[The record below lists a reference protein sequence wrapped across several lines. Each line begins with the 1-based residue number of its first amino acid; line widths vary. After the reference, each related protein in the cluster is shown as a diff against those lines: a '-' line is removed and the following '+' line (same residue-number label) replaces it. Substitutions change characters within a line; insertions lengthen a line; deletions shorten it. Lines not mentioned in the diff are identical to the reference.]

1 MLSTAAKELEQPRR
15 LERGL
20 VRVRWFGVALGLYLV
35 TQTNNTGFPPYASR
49 TVLVLAYILMACLA
63 VGNAAISFAT
73 GRIQSADGFRKL
85 GLAAFLFDAII
96 IFASAWIYSYDPRG
110 STWVVIYILPLEG
123 ALRYQLGGALTVVAL
138 TWINEVAREAYLASR
153 FDHPEPLLF
162 IPKWQF
168 QVANIAFRVGLQA
181 IIAAVAG
188 FMARSLATQRDKA
201 AAQATRAEQVARRE
215 TAARRELAA
224 FNTAVLT
231 GVAAQDLDSSIQLM
245 AGAIGR
251 DLGYESLTIMLR
263 EEDHLVV
270 KGMYGMPFYEGEIP
284 LGEGVTGTVAAT
296 GRALIVADVS
306 EFPGYIVADPEM
318 RSEMAAPMKIGEEI
332 VGVVDV
338 ESRTPDAFH
347 DAALDVLTRLA
358 DQIALVAHSN
368 LLLSQQRETMS
379 RLQELDQMKSDFIAI
394 TSHELRTPI
403 TAIRGFVKT
412 LLRNRERL
420 TGEQIASFMTII
432 DRQSERLARL
442 VEDLLFVSRIEAGAV
457 RLQMEEVN
465 FALFLK
471 DVVDALTP
479 QGRSRVWLDVDRE
492 APPVVIDP
500 HRTEQVLRNL
510 IENALK
516 FSPPDSQVFLTG
528 TVEGDRIRVSVADQ
542 GVGIKEEEI
551 PRIFERFHQAG
562 AVMTRETEGAG
573 LGLYISKR
581 LVEAMNGGISV
592 RSSAGEGT
600 TFEVT
605 LPARPVEEAPA
616 VAEEAEHAPGTEPAA
631 EPIAEGAS
639 ADLNGQEPT
648 AARNSLNEEIRSPS

>member
-1 MLSTAAKELEQPRR
+1 MSTGAKEIEQARR

-20 VRVRWFGVALGLYLV
+20 IRVRWFAVALGFYLV
-35 TQTNNTGFPPYASR
+35 TQTNTGFPPYASR
-49 TVLVLAYILMACLA
+49 TVLALAYTIMATLA
-63 VGNAAISFAT
+63 LCNVAIT
-73 GRIQSADGFRKL
+73 VLTRRTQTLEGFRRL
-85 GLAAFLFDAII
+85 GLAVFVIDAMAV
-96 IFASAWIYSYDPRG
+96 FAMAWVYSYDPR
-110 STWVVIYILPLEG
+110 SPTWVVVYILPLEG
-123 ALRYQLGGALTVVAL
+123 ALRYQLGGALAVVAF
-138 TWINEVAREAYLASR
+138 TWINEIAREAYLAAR
-153 FDHPEPLLF
+153 FDHPEPLQF
-162 IPKWQF
+162 IPKWTF
-168 QVANIAFRVGLQA
+168 QVSNIAFRVGLQA

-188 FMARSLATQRDKA
+188 FMARSLARQRDKA
-201 AAQATRAEQVARRE
+201 AAQAARSEEVARRE

-263 EEDHLVV
+263 EGDHLIV
-270 KGMYGMPFYEGEIP
+270 KGMHGMPFYDRPIP

-296 GRALIVADVS
+296 GRAMIVPDVR
-306 EFPGYIVADPEM
+306 EFPTYIQADPEM
-318 RSEMAAPMKIGEEI
+318 RSEMAAPMKIGEEV

-338 ESRTPDAFH
+338 ESRTPNVFH
-347 DAALDVLTRLA
+347 EAALDVLSRLA

-368 LLLSQQRETMS
+368 RLLSQQRESMS

-420 TGEQIASFMTII
+420 SGDQIASFMNII

-442 VEDLLFVSRIEAGAV
+442 VEDLLFVSRIEAGAIRV
-457 RLQMEEVN
+457 QVEEVT
-465 FALFLK
+465 FADFMK

-479 QGRSRVWLDVDRE
+479 QGRSRVWLDVDRTDLR
-492 APPVVIDP
+492 VVIDP
-500 HRTEQVLRNL
+500 HRTEQILRNL

-528 TVEGDRIRVSVADQ
+528 KVEDGVIRISVADQ
-542 GVGIKEEEI
+542 GVGISKKEI

-562 AVMTRETEGAG
+562 EVMTREAEGAG
-573 LGLYISKR
+573 LGLYITKR
-581 LVEAMNGGISV
+581 LVEAMEGEISV
-592 RSSAGEGT
+592 ESSPGEGT
-600 TFEVT
+600 TFRVT
-605 LPARPVEEAPA
+605 LPLRTTETVEDVEEPSQDGQ
-616 VAEEAEHAPGTEPAA
+616 E
-631 EPIAEGAS
+631 AS
-639 ADLNGQEPT
+639 AALSSPNAEIK
-648 AARNSLNEEIRSPS
+648 SLS

>member
-1 MLSTAAKELEQPRR
+1 MLSTGAKEIEQARR

-20 VRVRWFGVALGLYLV
+20 IRVRWFAVALGFYLV
-35 TQTNNTGFPPYASR
+35 TQTNTGFPPYASR
-49 TVLVLAYILMACLA
+49 TVLALAYTIMTTLA
-63 VGNAAISFAT
+63 LGNVAIT
-73 GRIQSADGFRKL
+73 VLTRRTQTLEGFRRL
-85 GLAAFLFDAII
+85 GLAAFVFDAMAV
-96 IFASAWIYSYDPRG
+96 FATAWVYSYDPR
-110 STWVVIYILPLEG
+110 SPTWVVVYILPLEG
-123 ALRYQLGGALTVVAL
+123 ALRYQLGGALAVVAF
-138 TWINEVAREAYLASR
+138 TWINEIAREAYLAAR
-153 FDHPEPLLF
+153 FDHPEPLQF
-162 IPKWQF
+162 IPKWTF
-168 QVANIAFRVGLQA
+168 QVSNIAFRVGLQA

-188 FMARSLATQRDKA
+188 FMARSLARQRDKA
-201 AAQATRAEQVARRE
+201 AAQAARSEEVARRE

-263 EEDHLVV
+263 EGDHLIV
-270 KGMYGMPFYEGEIP
+270 KGMYGMPFYDRPIP

-296 GRALIVADVS
+296 GRAMIVPDVR
-306 EFPGYIVADPEM
+306 EFPMYIQGDPEM
-318 RSEMAAPMKIGEEI
+318 CSEMAAPMKIGEEV

-338 ESRTPDAFH
+338 ESRTPNAFH
-347 DAALDVLTRLA
+347 EAALDVLSRLA

-368 LLLSQQRETMS
+368 RLLSQQRESMS

-420 TGEQIASFMTII
+420 SGDQIASFMNII

-442 VEDLLFVSRIEAGAV
+442 VEDLLFVSRIEAGTIRV
-457 RLQMEEVN
+457 QMEEVT
-465 FALFLK
+465 FADFMK

-479 QGRSRVWLDVDRE
+479 QGRSRVWLDVDRTDLR
-492 APPVVIDP
+492 VVIDP
-500 HRTEQVLRNL
+500 NRTEQILRNL

-528 TVEGDRIRVSVADQ
+528 KVEDGVIRISVTDQ
-542 GVGIKEEEI
+542 GVGISKEEI

-562 AVMTRETEGAG
+562 EVMTREAEGAG
-573 LGLYISKR
+573 LGLYITKR
-581 LVEAMNGGISV
+581 LVEAMEGEISV
-592 RSSAGEGT
+592 ESNPGEGT
-600 TFEVT
+600 TFRVT
-605 LPARPVEEAPA
+605 LPLRTTETVEDVEEP
-616 VAEEAEHAPGTEPAA
+616 
-631 EPIAEGAS
+631 S
-639 ADLNGQEPT
+639 QNGQEAS
-648 AARNSLNEEIRSPS
+648 AALSSPNAEIKSPS

>member
-1 MLSTAAKELEQPRR
+1 MLSTGAKEIEQARR

-20 VRVRWFGVALGLYLV
+20 IRVRWFAVALGFYLV
-35 TQTNNTGFPPYASR
+35 TQTNTGFPPYASR
-49 TVLVLAYILMACLA
+49 TVLALAYTIMTTLA
-63 VGNAAISFAT
+63 LGNVAIT
-73 GRIQSADGFRKL
+73 VLTRRTQTLEGFRRL
-85 GLAAFLFDAII
+85 GLAAFVFDAMAV
-96 IFASAWIYSYDPRG
+96 FATAWVYSYDPR
-110 STWVVIYILPLEG
+110 SPTWVVVYILPLEG
-123 ALRYQLGGALTVVAL
+123 ALRYQLGGALAVVAF
-138 TWINEVAREAYLASR
+138 TWINEIAREAYLAAR
-153 FDHPEPLLF
+153 FDHPEPLQF
-162 IPKWQF
+162 IPKWTF
-168 QVANIAFRVGLQA
+168 QVSNIAFRVGLQA

-188 FMARSLATQRDKA
+188 FMARSLARQRDKA
-201 AAQATRAEQVARRE
+201 AAQAARSEEVARRE

-263 EEDHLVV
+263 EGDHLIV
-270 KGMYGMPFYEGEIP
+270 KGMYGMPFYDRPIP

-296 GRALIVADVS
+296 GRAMIVPDVR
-306 EFPGYIVADPEM
+306 EFPMYIQGDPEM
-318 RSEMAAPMKIGEEI
+318 CSEMAAPMKIGEEV

-338 ESRTPDAFH
+338 ESRTPNAFH
-347 DAALDVLTRLA
+347 EAALDVLSRLA

-368 LLLSQQRETMS
+368 RLLSQQRESMS

-420 TGEQIASFMTII
+420 SGDQIASFMNII

-442 VEDLLFVSRIEAGAV
+442 VEDLLFVSRIEAGTIRV
-457 RLQMEEVN
+457 QMEEVT
-465 FALFLK
+465 FADFMK

-479 QGRSRVWLDVDRE
+479 QGRSRVWLDVDRTDLR
-492 APPVVIDP
+492 VVIDP
-500 HRTEQVLRNL
+500 NRTEQILRNL

-528 TVEGDRIRVSVADQ
+528 KVEDGVIRISVADQ
-542 GVGIKEEEI
+542 GVGISKEEI

-562 AVMTRETEGAG
+562 EVMTREAEGAG
-573 LGLYISKR
+573 LGLYITKR
-581 LVEAMNGGISV
+581 LVEAMEGEISV
-592 RSSAGEGT
+592 ESNPGEGT
-600 TFEVT
+600 TFRVT
-605 LPARPVEEAPA
+605 LPLRTTETVEDVEEP
-616 VAEEAEHAPGTEPAA
+616 
-631 EPIAEGAS
+631 S
-639 ADLNGQEPT
+639 QNGQEAS
-648 AARNSLNEEIRSPS
+648 AALSSPNAEIKSPS

>member
-1 MLSTAAKELEQPRR
+1 MLITGARELEQARR

-20 VRVRWFGVALGLYLV
+20 VRVRWFGVVLGLYLV
-35 TQTNNTGFPPYASR
+35 TQTNSGFPPHASH
-49 TVLVLAYILMACLA
+49 TVLVLASTMMAALA
-63 VGNAAISFAT
+63 LGNVAIAIGT
-73 GRIQSADGFRKL
+73 RKIQTIEGLRWL
-85 GLAAFLFDAII
+85 GLAAFAFDAMV
-96 IFASAWIYSYDPRG
+96 IFASAWIYSYDPRNP
-110 STWVVIYILPLEG
+110 TWVVIYILPLEG
-123 ALRYQLGGALTVVAL
+123 ALRYQLGGALAAVGF
-138 TWINEVAREAYLASR
+138 TWINEIAREAYLAAR

-162 IPKWQF
+162 IPKWTF
-168 QVANIAFRVGLQA
+168 QVSNIAFRVGLQA

-188 FMARSLATQRDKA
+188 FMARSLARQRDKA
-201 AAQATRAEQVARRE
+201 AAQAARSEEVARRE

-263 EEDHLVV
+263 EGDHLVV
-270 KGMYGMPFYEGEIP
+270 KGMYGMPFYEEAIP
-284 LGEGVTGTVAAT
+284 LGQGVTGTAAAT
-296 GRALIVADVS
+296 GRALIVPDVRD
-306 EFPGYIVADPEM
+306 FPGYIAADPEM
-318 RSEMAAPMKIGEEI
+318 RSEMAVPMKIGEEL

-338 ESRTPDAFH
+338 ESRMPNAFH
-347 DAALDVLTRLA
+347 EASLDVLTRLA

-368 LLLSQQRETMS
+368 LLLSQQRETMT

-420 TGEQIASFMTII
+420 TSEQVLSFMDII

-442 VEDLLFVSRIEAGAV
+442 VEDLLFISRIEAGAI
-457 RLQMEEVN
+457 RLQMEEIN
-465 FALFLK
+465 FAVFLK

-479 QGRSRVWLDVDRE
+479 QGRSRVWLDVDRDS
-492 APPVVIDP
+492 PRVVIDP
-500 HRTEQVLRNL
+500 VRTEQILRNL

-528 TVEGDRIRVSVADQ
+528 QVEDGTVHVSVADE
-542 GVGIKEEEI
+542 GVGITEEEI

-562 AVMTRETEGAG
+562 EVMTREAEGAG
-573 LGLYISKR
+573 LGLYITKR
-581 LVEAMNGGISV
+581 LVEAMDGDISV
-592 RSSAGEGT
+592 ESTRGRGT
-600 TFEVT
+600 TFKVS
-605 LPARPVEEAPA
+605 LPARPAETAAETTAGEAGPVEAPIESP
-616 VAEEAEHAPGTEPAA
+616 VEATPA
-631 EPIAEGAS
+631 GA
-639 ADLNGQEPT
+639 DGQEPS
-648 AARNSLNEEIRSPS
+648 AARSSVNAEIKSPS

>member
-1 MLSTAAKELEQPRR
+1 MLSTGAKEIEQARR

-20 VRVRWFGVALGLYLV
+20 IRVRWFAVALGFYLV
-35 TQTNNTGFPPYASR
+35 TQTNTGFPPYASR
-49 TVLVLAYILMACLA
+49 TVLALAYTIMTTLA
-63 VGNAAISFAT
+63 LGNVAIT
-73 GRIQSADGFRKL
+73 VLTRRTQTLEGFRRL
-85 GLAAFLFDAII
+85 GLAAFVFDAMAV
-96 IFASAWIYSYDPRG
+96 FATAWVYSYDPR
-110 STWVVIYILPLEG
+110 SPTWVVVYILPLEG
-123 ALRYQLGGALTVVAL
+123 ALRYQLGGALAVVAF
-138 TWINEVAREAYLASR
+138 TWINEIAREAYLAAR
-153 FDHPEPLLF
+153 FDHPEPLQF
-162 IPKWQF
+162 IPKWTF
-168 QVANIAFRVGLQA
+168 QVSNIAFRVGLQA

-188 FMARSLATQRDKA
+188 FMARSLARQRDKA
-201 AAQATRAEQVARRE
+201 AAQAARSEEVARRE

-263 EEDHLVV
+263 EGDHLIV
-270 KGMYGMPFYEGEIP
+270 KGMYGMPFYDRPIP

-296 GRALIVADVS
+296 GRAMIVPDVR
-306 EFPGYIVADPEM
+306 EFPMYIQGDPEM
-318 RSEMAAPMKIGEEI
+318 CSEMAAPMKIGEEV

-338 ESRTPDAFH
+338 ESRTPNAFH
-347 DAALDVLTRLA
+347 EAALDVLSRLA

-368 LLLSQQRETMS
+368 RLLSQQRESMS

-420 TGEQIASFMTII
+420 SGDQIASFMNII

-442 VEDLLFVSRIEAGAV
+442 VEDLLFVSRIEAGTIRV
-457 RLQMEEVN
+457 QMEEVT
-465 FALFLK
+465 FADFMK

-479 QGRSRVWLDVDRE
+479 QGRSRVWLDVDRTGLR
-492 APPVVIDP
+492 VVIDP
-500 HRTEQVLRNL
+500 NRTEQILRNL

-528 TVEGDRIRVSVADQ
+528 KVEDGVIRISVADQ
-542 GVGIKEEEI
+542 GVGISKEEI

-562 AVMTRETEGAG
+562 EVMTREAEGAG
-573 LGLYISKR
+573 LGLYITKR
-581 LVEAMNGGISV
+581 LVEAMEGEISV
-592 RSSAGEGT
+592 ESNPGEGT
-600 TFEVT
+600 TFRVT
-605 LPARPVEEAPA
+605 LPLRTTETVEDVEEP
-616 VAEEAEHAPGTEPAA
+616 
-631 EPIAEGAS
+631 S
-639 ADLNGQEPT
+639 QNGQEAS
-648 AARNSLNEEIRSPS
+648 AALSSPNAEIKSPS

>member
-1 MLSTAAKELEQPRR
+1 MLSTGAKEIEQARR

-20 VRVRWFGVALGLYLV
+20 IRVRWFAVALGFYLV
-35 TQTNNTGFPPYASR
+35 TQTNTGFPPYASR
-49 TVLVLAYILMACLA
+49 TVLALAYTIMTTLA
-63 VGNAAISFAT
+63 LGNVAIT
-73 GRIQSADGFRKL
+73 VLTRRTQTLEGFRRL
-85 GLAAFLFDAII
+85 GLAAFVFDAMAV
-96 IFASAWIYSYDPRG
+96 FATAWVYSYDPR
-110 STWVVIYILPLEG
+110 SPTWVVVYILPLEG
-123 ALRYQLGGALTVVAL
+123 ALRYQLGGALAVVAF
-138 TWINEVAREAYLASR
+138 TWINEIAREAYLAAR
-153 FDHPEPLLF
+153 FDHPEPLQF
-162 IPKWQF
+162 IPKWTF
-168 QVANIAFRVGLQA
+168 QVSNIAFRVGLQA

-188 FMARSLATQRDKA
+188 FMARSLARQRDKA
-201 AAQATRAEQVARRE
+201 AAQAARSEEVARRE

-263 EEDHLVV
+263 EGDHLIV
-270 KGMYGMPFYEGEIP
+270 KGMYGMPFYDRPIP

-296 GRALIVADVS
+296 GRAMIVPDVR
-306 EFPGYIVADPEM
+306 EFPMYIQGDPEM
-318 RSEMAAPMKIGEEI
+318 CSEMAAPMKIGEEV

-338 ESRTPDAFH
+338 ESRTPNAFH
-347 DAALDVLTRLA
+347 EAALDVLSRLA

-368 LLLSQQRETMS
+368 RLLSQQRESMS

-420 TGEQIASFMTII
+420 SGDQIASFMNII

-442 VEDLLFVSRIEAGAV
+442 VEDLLFVSRIEAGTIRV
-457 RLQMEEVN
+457 QMEEVT
-465 FALFLK
+465 FADFMK

-479 QGRSRVWLDVDRE
+479 QGRSRVWLDVDRTDLR
-492 APPVVIDP
+492 VVIDP
-500 HRTEQVLRNL
+500 NRTEQILRNL

-528 TVEGDRIRVSVADQ
+528 KVEDGLIQISVADQ
-542 GVGIKEEEI
+542 GVGISKEEI

-562 AVMTRETEGAG
+562 EVMTREAEGAG
-573 LGLYISKR
+573 LGLYITKR
-581 LVEAMNGGISV
+581 LVEAMEGEISV
-592 RSSAGEGT
+592 ESNPGEGT
-600 TFEVT
+600 TFRVT
-605 LPARPVEEAPA
+605 LPLRTTETVEDVEEP
-616 VAEEAEHAPGTEPAA
+616 
-631 EPIAEGAS
+631 S
-639 ADLNGQEPT
+639 QNGQEAS
-648 AARNSLNEEIRSPS
+648 AALSSPNAEIKSPS